1 MEKKKRFP
9 IGLIPQVAI
18 LFLVGIL
25 TTGLLTYVAER
36 RLSNDSVMRHTEEL
50 GAEIANETRRALEDY
65 PACDWLLRYWYANAD
80 TMDVEYDVS
89 FTDGTETEEKC
100 RELTRRHPELEL
112 RYITAAE
119 IRSLPELDQKLFAE
133 IAYSWLIT
141 RINEIKRSYRIDYLF
156 CVVSP
161 EPYDTQFFLFS
172 GAEEDSVRGTDYE
185 EVYPLG
191 NVVTVAESQQI
202 AMKNA
207 KENAN
212 HLADAG
218 DYVDY
223 YTYLCSFDD
232 KAVFI
237 GMTYSLPNLRADVE
251 IQTKTGT
258 VYAILNQTFLSLL
271 CLSLIFFFVLR
282 PLRKVQ
288 KNIRL
293 YRETKDSASVT
304 KNLARIRP
312 HNEIGQLSG
321 DVSDLAREIDDHL
334 DRIRTITAEKER
346 IGTELALATKIQAA
360 MLPHIF
366 PPFPDRSE
374 FDIFASMDPAKEV
387 GGDFYDFFLID
398 DDHLCM
404 VMADVS
410 GKGIPAALFMMASK
424 IILQSCAMLGQSPA
438 EILTKTNE
446 AICSKNPENMFVTV
460 WLGVLELSTG
470 KLTAANAGHE
480 YPIIKQPNGSF
491 ELFRDRH
498 GFVLGGMAGARY
510 RAYELQ
516 MAPGAKIFVYTD
528 GVAEAKNASK
538 IMFGTE
544 RTIAALNEQPDAA
557 PEQLLKNVRRAVD
570 GFVKDAEQFDD
581 LTMLCLEYKGKEE
594 TSHDNETERRN

>member
-50 GAEIANETRRALEDY
+50 GAEIADETRRALEDY

>member
-50 GAEIANETRRALEDY
+50 GAEIADETRRALEDY

-581 LTMLCLEYKGKEE
+581 LTMLCLEYKGKGE